1 MAANAEDPLSKEVK
15 IIVESSPPL
24 TPVSPNA
31 PSLSK
36 IPTTTTKEAQLCD
49 SKELSTPT
57 SEDFYPVS
65 TNPFSAFYS
74 HPQTR
79 TSLEQ
84 LRQCSSSNTRS
95 SYPQPPA
102 PAYVSHLCTPTVSN
116 IDLELGE
123 KLPLATYSR
132 PSFDP
137 SMAPSSLGPRK
148 PCSVWP
154 GKEHFKSKSKEMKR
168 NRGCWPLNTLGKKQ
182 RRLVQALLVLLIIG
196 IATGV
201 GVGVSIATGGGVY
214 RGNGVQEPIGN

>member
-1 MAANAEDPLSKEVK
+1 MAAHPEEPLTKEVK

-24 TPVSPNA
+24 TPTSPA
-31 PSLSK
+31 HHSLDL
-36 IPTTTTKEAQLCD
+36 TTATTKEAHLYD
-49 SKELSTPT
+49 SNELSNPN
-57 SEDFYPVS
+57 SEDFHPVS

-84 LRQCSSSNTRS
+84 LRQCSTNNLRC

-102 PAYVSHLCTPTVSN
+102 PAYGTHLSTPNASN
-116 IDLELGE
+116 IDLEHGE
-123 KLPLATYSR
+123 KLPFAYSR

-148 PCSVWP
+148 ACTVWP
-154 GKEHFKSKSKEMKR
+154 GKEHFESKRKEMKR
-168 NRGCWPLNTLGKKQ
+168 TRGCWPLNTLGKKQ
-182 RRLVQALLVLLIIG
+182 RRWAQALFVLLIIG

-201 GVGVSIATGGGVY
+201 GVGVSIKTGGGVY